1 MFGADERDIDQI
13 ADPDTDLPHM
23 VPTPGRFAGLI
34 GQLGV
39 SNASRIVFYD
49 QKGLDLIANIMWGLM
64 RLNLQLVVLGAGDSR
79 YEEMLRAAARDNPQK
94 VSATIGFKP
103 VLAQHIYAGSD
114 MFLMPSRF
122 EPCGLGQLISLRYG
136 TIPIVR
142 ATGGLADTID
152 DWDPVRQ
159 TGNGFVFSAYD
170 HWDLYAQVVRALET
184 FRQPQLWQR
193 LQANA
198 MATDV
203 SWANSAEK
211 YVRLYRAA
219 IVNHGEAREY
229 SAAAA
234 GPYGW

>member
-1 MFGADERDIDQI
+1 
-13 ADPDTDLPHM
+13 
-23 VPTPGRFAGLI
+23 
-34 GQLGV
+34 
-39 SNASRIVFYD
+39 
-49 QKGLDLIANIMWGLM
+49 
-64 RLNLQLVVLGAGDSR
+64 
-79 YEEMLRAAARDNPQK
+79 
-94 VSATIGFKP
+94 
-103 VLAQHIYAGSD
+103 
-114 MFLMPSRF
+114 
-122 EPCGLGQLISLRYG
+122 
-136 TIPIVR
+136 
-142 ATGGLADTID
+142 
-152 DWDPVRQ
+152 
-159 TGNGFVFSAYD
+159 
-170 HWDLYAQVVRALET
+170 VVRALET